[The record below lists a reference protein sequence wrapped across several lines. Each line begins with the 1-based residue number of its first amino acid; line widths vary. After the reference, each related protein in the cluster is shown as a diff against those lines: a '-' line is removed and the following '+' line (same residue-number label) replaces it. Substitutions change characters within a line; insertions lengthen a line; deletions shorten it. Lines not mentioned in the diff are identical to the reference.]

1 MLALA
6 RKFRGAV
13 ELFFVLHF
21 LACLPLSNFYVS
33 VSVCVC
39 CALYVVRCTL
49 CVLREVVAVIS
60 IDSLNFAQVVMVSRN
75 PVWSPLTAPR
85 LGIGECV

>member
-13 ELFFVLHF
+13 ELFFFVLHF
-21 LACLPLSNFYVS
+21 LACLPPNFYVS
-33 VSVCVC
+33 VCMFV
-39 CALYVVRCTL
+39 LHVVRCIL

-60 IDSLNFAQVVMVSRN
+60 IDSLNFAQVIMVSRN